1 MVKQSLH
8 KLLEEERAAYKAILE
23 NLKKKNREL
32 SFINKQ
38 LREANKN
45 LIELVQQLDITQQ
58 KNFGH
63 PMRKSKES
71 SLKNGCRKNFAEDK
85 PLYDLSKLRDVSRG
99 NEEFIQKMLQV
110 FIRESVIA
118 VEQIKEA
125 YANNDIEK
133 IKITAHRIKPSV
145 HNMGI
150 NSLTEDILKLESF
163 DITTN
168 NKESLL
174 SLINNLDEIINKV
187 IMQLEENVLA

>member
-32 SFINKQ
+32 SSINKQ
-38 LREANKN
+38 LRETNKN
-45 LIELVQQLDITQQ
+45 LQELVQRLDITQQ
-58 KNFGH
+58 KSLRH
-63 PMRKSKES
+63 PLSKSKES
-71 SLKNGCRKNFAEDK
+71 SLKNGCGKNLAEDK
-85 PLYDLSKLRDVSRG
+85 PLYDLSKLRDISRG

-163 DITTN
+163 DITVN
-168 NKESLL
+168 SKEPLL

-187 IMQLEENVLA
+187 IMQLEENVLV